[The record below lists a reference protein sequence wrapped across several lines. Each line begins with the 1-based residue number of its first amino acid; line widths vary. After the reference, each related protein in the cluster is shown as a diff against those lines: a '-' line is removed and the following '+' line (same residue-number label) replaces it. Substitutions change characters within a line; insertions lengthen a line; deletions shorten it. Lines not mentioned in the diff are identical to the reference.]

1 MQQVVQ
7 DTLLRPL
14 AAWESFYV
22 IVGSSA
28 GALTGLQFV
37 VLAFVTDRVR
47 IIRQDTI
54 DTFTTP
60 SIVHFSAVLFLAAV
74 LSAPWPTMHSVAI
87 VVALCGIGGLTYTAI
102 VARRATKQDGY
113 KLVIEDWVWHVGL
126 PLLAYAL
133 QFVAAVVM
141 LSHMATALFV
151 VAATTVVLLFV
162 GIHAA
167 WDTVT
172 YVATEIVPKQGTQ
185 KPPRSSAEGP

>member
-1 MQQVVQ
+1 MQ

-22 IVGSSA
+22 IVGSAA

-47 IIRQDTI
+47 LIRQDTL

-60 SIVHFSAVLFLAAV
+60 SIVHFSVVLLTACI
-74 LSAPWPTMHSVAI
+74 LSAPWPTMHAVGI
-87 VVALCGIGGLTYTAI
+87 VLALSGIGGVVYTLI
-102 VARRATKQDGY
+102 VARRASRVDGY
-113 KLVIEDWVWHVGL
+113 VLVFEDWVWHVGL
-126 PLLAYAL
+126 PLLAYVMEFAS
-133 QFVAAVVM
+133 AVVM
-141 LSHMATALFV
+141 LRYMSTALFV
-151 VAATTVVLLFV
+151 VAGTMLMLLFI

-172 YVATEIVPKQGTQ
+172 YVATEFAQKEARDQ
-185 KPPRSSAEGP
+185 KPPRSSADGP